1 MKVERIK
8 LGVYKVICLAV
19 KGHGYGVLFSC
30 LLLSDELRHRHAFA
44 FQISLLQSLQY
55 FEHLAEPMAEI
66 LDVLDKEFDVSGV
79 GDEVLRWGSHY
90 SLS

>member
-1 MKVERIK
+1 M
-8 LGVYKVICLAV
+8 GTSSHPYVY
-19 KGHGYGVLFSC
+19 YSPN
-30 LLLSDELRHRHAFA
+30 ELYHRHAFA

-79 GDEVLRWGSHY
+79 GDEVLR
-90 SLS
+90 